1 MKFAKWEYNRYMNVF
16 ARKMY
21 SFIRFYIS
29 RISKKDPSKPFIFVA
44 IGDSTVEGVGA
55 THPSRSYTGIIYSM
69 IKEQFPKASHHN
81 FGKFGASSKEVLET
95 QVDKA
100 IKLNPDL
107 VTISV
112 GANDI
117 NEKVLPPK
125 FSKNLR
131 KIIERLQKETH
142 AKIVINNLP
151 DFTTSSAIS
160 LMHRKISALV
170 ISKYNKAIE
179 KVAADYDV
187 FFVDL
192 YKHSKLYA
200 RHYPE
205 LIADD
210 KFHPSDFGYALW
222 ANTIMTAISNHIFPE
237 ADRKI

>member
-1 MKFAKWEYNRYMNVF
+1 MNII

-29 RISKKDPSKPFIFVA
+29 RISKKDPSKPFVFIA

-69 IKEQFPKASHHN
+69 IKEQFPKASYHN
-81 FGKFGASSKEVLET
+81 FGKFGASSKSVIDDQLG
-95 QVDKA
+95 KA
-100 IKLNPDL
+100 IELNPDL

-125 FSKNLR
+125 FSRNLR
-131 KIIERLQKETH
+131 VIIEKLQKETS

-151 DFTTSSAIS
+151 DFTSSAAIS
-160 LMHRKISALV
+160 PMHRRISSLV
-170 ISKYNKAIE
+170 ISRYNKAIE
-179 KVAADYDV
+179 KVASEYDV

-200 RHYPE
+200 KHYPE
-205 LIADD
+205 LIAEDN
-210 KFHPSDFGYALW
+210 FHPSDFGYALW
-222 ANTIMTAISNHIFPE
+222 ANTIMTAIQSHIFPE
-237 ADRKI
+237 AGR

>member
-1 MKFAKWEYNRYMNVF
+1 MNII

-29 RISKKDPSKPFIFVA
+29 RLSKKDPSKPFVFIA

-55 THPSRSYTGIIYSM
+55 THPSRSYTGIIYAM
-69 IKEQFPKASHHN
+69 IKEQFPKATYHN
-81 FGKFGASSKEVLET
+81 FGKFGASSKSVIEEQL
-95 QVDKA
+95 DKA
-100 IKLNPDL
+100 IALNPDL

-125 FSKNLR
+125 FGRNLR
-131 KIIERLQKETH
+131 TIIETIQRETH

-151 DFTTSSAIS
+151 DFTKSAAIS
-160 LMHRKISALV
+160 LMHRKLSGLV

-179 KVAADYDV
+179 KVTSQYDV
-187 FFVDL
+187 FFIDL
-192 YKHSKLYA
+192 YKHSRVYA
-200 RHYPE
+200 KHYPE
-205 LIADD
+205 LIAED

-222 ANTIMTAISNHIFPE
+222 ANTIMNAIANHIFPE
-237 ADRKI
+237 AGRKL